1 MGFFSFLKRTNPN
14 PKAQER
20 PRDISDYRHASAK
33 LTGRDSTSFA
43 TIDRIASEFAGLSYG
58 IYNKRTNKEI
68 SNHPLYA
75 VLARPNLEDLHFNFF
90 YQSIVDYYNG
100 GIMWKKGK
108 GTEGQLVSLF
118 RLSPQ
123 ETAVTRD
130 QFTRERIYL
139 HNGHRYTDEAVLY
152 IPSRFDYSTINGG
165 SSIFKAANAAFDTA
179 HKLDNYT
186 NSAFDKGIS
195 GKRLVIDISNAIL
208 RSISS

>member
-108 GTEGQLVSLF
+108 DSLF
-118 RLSPQ
+118 PCS
-123 ETAVTRD
+123 V
-130 QFTRERIYL
+130 
-139 HNGHRYTDEAVLY
+139 
-152 IPSRFDYSTINGG
+152 
-165 SSIFKAANAAFDTA
+165 
-179 HKLDNYT
+179 
-186 NSAFDKGIS
+186 
-195 GKRLVIDISNAIL
+195 
-208 RSISS
+208 